1 MHNDFKPSLKK
12 CGRLKMKNAKIF
24 LKFFYPLFALLFFL
38 YPHSSFAQGNP
49 LPAPYNSQA
58 PATATPENP
67 PSRVARISFLKGRVS
82 FLRAGLDQW
91 SEATLNFPLTI
102 GDRIYTDAGSRA
114 ELEVGPYTIRLAAAT
129 DLSVTNLNDQIIQ
142 LGLEQ
147 GTMRFSVHQF
157 IPGDTLEIDTPN
169 GALTLLAQGTYRV
182 DTAQNGSG
190 TTVSVNSGKLEIT
203 GPGFSQTL
211 VAGQAAKLTGQ
222 NPIAVESV
230 PMPALDDF
238 DMWCEERDAR
248 LASSKS
254 AQYVSRSIPGY
265 ADLDDYGTWQIVPEY
280 GPIWYPAGV
289 AVDWIPYRFG
299 HWAWIGPW
307 GWTWVEDEPWGF
319 CQFHYGRWVHIG
331 VAWGWLPGP
340 YVVAPVYAP
349 ALVAF
354 VGGPGFSIGVGVG
367 GVGFAAWFP
376 LGPGEPFFPW
386 YHYGGD
392 YLRVVNITNIRNVTN
407 ITNVINVRNI
417 SDIHYAYKSV
427 ATTAVPAK
435 VFAGG
440 EAVAHNVVRVSPEQL
455 AKAQITPHPNAR
467 PTMSAAMP
475 GRPTATPPVRPAT
488 LLSSRGPVTP
498 AGRTTTA
505 ENRPA
510 SLVARNTTAGGPA
523 GRLPAP
529 SETRGATASM
539 TTSPPKLIT
548 RSAPPLARVPFA
560 DQREPMLSHPGR
572 PLEPQQL
579 ENLRRGLAPGPMLDK
594 EFPPHVAGIP
604 RVRADAHSR

>member
-1 MHNDFKPSLKK
+1 
-12 CGRLKMKNAKIF
+12 MKTIRSFRNY
-24 LKFFYPLFALLFFL
+24 FYILFALAFFL
-38 YPHSSFAQGNP
+38 SPCSSLGQGNP
-49 LPAPYNSQA
+49 PLVSNNSQP
-58 PATATPENP
+58 PASTSAENP
-67 PSRVARISFLKGRVS
+67 PSRVARISFLKGKVS

-91 SEATLNFPLTI
+91 SEATLNFPVTI

-114 ELEVGPYTIRLAAAT
+114 ELEVGPYTVRLAAAT
-129 DLSVTNLNDQIIQ
+129 DLTVTNLNDQIVQ

-147 GTMRFSVHQF
+147 GTLRFSVHQL
-157 IPGDTLEIDTPN
+157 IPSDTLEIDTPN

-182 DTAQNGSG
+182 DVGQNGTG

-203 GPGFSQTL
+203 GPGVSQTL
-211 VAGQAAKLTGQ
+211 QAGQAAKLTGQ
-222 NPIAVESV
+222 NPINSESV
-230 PMPALDDF
+230 PMPTLDDF
-238 DMWCEERDAR
+238 DMWCEQRDSR

-265 ADLDDYGTWQIVPEY
+265 ADLDDYGTWQVVPEY
-280 GPIWYPAGV
+280 GPVWYPAGV
-289 AVDWIPYRFG
+289 VVDWVPYRFG

-354 VGGPGFSIGVGVG
+354 VGGAGFSVGVGVG
-367 GVGFAAWFP
+367 DVGFAAWFP

-407 ITNVINVRNI
+407 ITNIINVRNI
-417 SDIHYAYKSV
+417 NEIHYAYKTV
-427 ATTAVPAK
+427 AATAVPAK
-435 VFAGG
+435 VLSGG
-440 EAVAHNVVRVSPEQL
+440 EPIAHNVVRVPTEQL
-455 AKAQITPHPNAR
+455 AKALITPHPNVR

-475 GRPTATPPVRPAT
+475 GKPIAAPPVRPAT
-488 LLSSRGPVTP
+488 LVSSRGPVTP
-498 AGRTTTA
+498 TNRAPTAG
-505 ENRPA
+505 NRPA
-510 SLVARNTTAGGPA
+510 SLSRSAPG
-523 GRLPAP
+523 AP
-529 SETRGATASM
+529 SEPRGAVAPTM
-539 TTSPPKLIT
+539 TTSPPHLVT
-548 RSAPPLARVPFA
+548 RSSPPVARVPFA
-560 DQREPMLSHPGR
+560 DEHEAMLNHPGR

-579 ENLRRGLAPGPMLDK
+579 ENMRRGFAPGPMVDR
-594 EFPPHVAGIP
+594 EFPPHVGGIP
-604 RVRADAHSR
+604 RPRAGVRER